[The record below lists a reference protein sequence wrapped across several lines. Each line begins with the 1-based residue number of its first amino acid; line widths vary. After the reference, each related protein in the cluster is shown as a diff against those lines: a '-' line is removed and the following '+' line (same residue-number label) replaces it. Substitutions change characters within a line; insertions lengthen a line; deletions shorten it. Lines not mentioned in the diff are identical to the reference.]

1 MHNFYFMEVSTSVI
15 IIEAVNLFPYRTG
28 SKRVLVIRAKIFAS
42 VSAKLSREMFTHS

>member
-28 SKRVLVIRAKIFAS
+28 SKRVLVMRAKIFAS
-42 VSAKLSREMFTHS
+42 VSAKLSR